1 MHSLKIART
10 MALCLSV
17 LLLLSCETTT
27 APGAIGVDREQLL
40 LVSSQELDKMAAQS
54 YDALLAKAKEDGVL
68 NRDSAMLSRVRAV
81 AARLEPQTRIFRTD
95 APNWDWE
102 VNVIQSDDL
111 NAFCMPGGKIMFF
124 SGLIE
129 QLDLSD
135 AEIAVI
141 MGHEIAHALR
151 EHSREHMSQA
161 LAAQTAIGVGV
172 AVLGLGQTSA
182 DLAATGYQALIAT
195 RFSRSDE
202 TEADRMGLELSAR
215 GGYDPRA
222 GIALWQKMINAN
234 QGGKPPELLSSH
246 PTDSNR
252 IREIESL
259 LPTVMPLYTATQR
272 GI

>member
-1 MHSLKIART
+1 MHSLRIARSIV
-10 MALCLSV
+10 LCLSAF
-17 LLLLSCETTT
+17 LLLSCATTT
-27 APGAIGVDREQLL
+27 APGAIGVDRGQLL
-40 LVSSQELDKMAAQS
+40 LVSSQELDQMAAQS
-54 YDALLAKAKEDGVL
+54 YNALLASAKDEGVL
-68 NRDSAMLSRVRAV
+68 NRDRAMLARVRAV
-81 AARLEPQTRIFRTD
+81 AARLQPQTRVFRSD
-95 APNWDWE
+95 APDWNWE

-124 SGLIE
+124 SGLIQ

-161 LAAQTAIGVGV
+161 IAAQAAIGVGV
-172 AVLGLGQTSA
+172 AVLGLGQPSA

-195 RFSRSDE
+195 QFSRSDE

-215 GGYDPRA
+215 AGYDPRA
-222 GIALWQKMINAN
+222 GVALWQKMINAN
-234 QGGKPPELLSSH
+234 QGGRPPELLSSH

-252 IREIESL
+252 IRVMESL
-259 LPTVMPLYTATQR
+259 LPTVMPLYTATQ
-272 GI
+272 